1 MLHCDS
7 KPSISCWRLR
17 APICWI
23 VLLLFWGALQS
34 LLACKYSVRDV
45 AFVDLDRS
53 GFECIVAAD
62 SKELN
67 QLKTSWSPTLKAV
80 LMDTNVRP
88 RWIASDRPETWP
100 SFLAQA
106 RVPTGI
112 SFHFF
117 EPDLPWLPIPL
128 NQETQIRAG
137 EALPELSWSW
147 AESLVRTERRE
158 ALVDQLMEAYAVIL
172 VVEGTDTQENQRVV
186 DAARRAADFI
196 EELMPR
202 MPKPVEVAPQ
212 VVVLDQKAVTSET
225 SLLWSLGMEVTRQK
239 EPQAAILIGRGRR
252 LGPNLQGEAITALR
266 LQEMLA
272 VAGQDCEC
280 DLDRS
285 WMQGPRIPMPWGIER
300 QQRAY
305 GLLGFDPENP
315 LVKAEISRILSRG
328 RNPIQAAE
336 AGGLSQGLD
345 MLLLGYSEEVI
356 GIDPVSPEPA
366 LDTVIKKPDL
376 MPPSEP
382 VAEAGAAVP
391 ESLSPSF
398 NPTIHDDLIG
408 HNGSAD
414 MSDGN
419 QNEPS
424 ENSAMMGAFMALG
437 TLGTLALLGGFGI
450 LLYRRQ
456 NH

>member
-1 MLHCDS
+1 
-7 KPSISCWRLR
+7 
-17 APICWI
+17 
-23 VLLLFWGALQS
+23 
-34 LLACKYSVRDV
+34 
-45 AFVDLDRS
+45 
-53 GFECIVAAD
+53 
-62 SKELN
+62 
-67 QLKTSWSPTLKAV
+67 
-80 LMDTNVRP
+80 
-88 RWIASDRPETWP
+88 
-100 SFLAQA
+100 
-106 RVPTGI
+106 
-112 SFHFF
+112 
-117 EPDLPWLPIPL
+117 
-128 NQETQIRAG
+128 
-137 EALPELSWSW
+137 
-147 AESLVRTERRE
+147 
-158 ALVDQLMEAYAVIL
+158 MEAYAVIL

-328 RNPIQAAE
+328 RNTIQAAE
-336 AGGLSQGLD
+336 SSGISQGLD

-366 LDTVIKKPDL
+366 RDTVIKKPDL

-456 NH
+456 NR

>member
-1 MLHCDS
+1 MLLRDS

-23 VLLLFWGALQS
+23 VLLSFWGALQS

-112 SFHFF
+112 SFHLF

-128 NQETQIRAG
+128 NQETAIRAG

-147 AESLVRTERRE
+147 TESLVRTERRE

-300 QQRAY
+300 QQ
-305 GLLGFDPENP
+305 
-315 LVKAEISRILSRG
+315 S
-328 RNPIQAAE
+328 
-336 AGGLSQGLD
+336 
-345 MLLLGYSEEVI
+345 LLLNRLQRLVRQ
-356 GIDPVSPEPA
+356 SP
-366 LDTVIKKPDL
+366 
-376 MPPSEP
+376 
-382 VAEAGAAVP
+382 
-391 ESLSPSF
+391 
-398 NPTIHDDLIG
+398 NP
-408 HNGSAD
+408 
-414 MSDGN
+414 
-419 QNEPS
+419 
-424 ENSAMMGAFMALG
+424 
-437 TLGTLALLGGFGI
+437 
-450 LLYRRQ
+450 
-456 NH
+456 